1 MIRIKLAEKN
11 DLSDCADILRQV
23 YNNNVLNEGWTK
35 ESSNA
40 ICEFF
45 FKLNPDLFFVAKI
58 EDEVV
63 GFTFSYV
70 KPWADGNQLMIEELS
85 VKETFRKQNIG
96 SILLNT
102 LVETAKANYN
112 ITCVNGTTY
121 NGENKMPYS
130 WYERIG
136 FKKVE
141 DLFLIEGNP
150 DNILSNLQKKIIN
163 YNRQIVLKN

>member
-1 MIRIKLAEKN
+1 MIVIGLAQKN
-11 DLSDCADILRQV
+11 DLPQCANILREI
-23 YNNNVLNEGWTK
+23 YNNNVLSEGWTI

-40 ICEFF
+40 ICEFYF
-45 FKLNPDLFFVAKI
+45 RLNPDLFFVAKN

-63 GFTFSYV
+63 GFTFSYI
-70 KPWADGNQLMIEELS
+70 KPWADGNQLMVEELS
-85 VKETFRKQNIG
+85 VKENYRQKKIA
-96 SILLNT
+96 SKLLKT
-102 LVETAKANYN
+102 LVKSAKQKYN

-141 DLFLIEGNP
+141 DLFLIESNP
-150 DNILSNLQKKIIN
+150 DDIIKS
-163 YNRQIVLKN
+163 IK

>member
-1 MIRIKLAEKN
+1 MIVIGLAQKN
-11 DLSDCADILRQV
+11 DLPQCANILREI
-23 YNNNVLNEGWTK
+23 YNNNVLSEGWTI

-40 ICEFF
+40 ICEFYF
-45 FKLNPDLFFVAKI
+45 RLNPDLFFVAKN

-63 GFTFSYV
+63 GFTFSFV
-70 KPWADGNQLMIEELS
+70 KPWADGNQLMVEELS
-85 VKETFRKQNIG
+85 VKESYRNQKIA
-96 SILLNT
+96 SKLLKT
-102 LVETAKANYN
+102 LVKSAKQKYN

-141 DLFLIEGNP
+141 DLFLIESNP
-150 DNILSNLQKKIIN
+150 DDIIKS
-163 YNRQIVLKN
+163 IK

>member
-1 MIRIKLAEKN
+1 MIVIGLAQKN
-11 DLSDCADILRQV
+11 DLPQCANILREI
-23 YNNNVLNEGWTK
+23 YNNNVLSEGWTI

-40 ICEFF
+40 ICVFYF
-45 FKLNPDLFFVAKI
+45 RLNPDLFFVAKN

-63 GFTFSYV
+63 GFTFSYI
-70 KPWADGNQLMIEELS
+70 KPWADGNQLMVEELS
-85 VKETFRKQNIG
+85 VKENYRQKKIA
-96 SILLNT
+96 SKLLKT
-102 LVETAKANYN
+102 LVKSAKQKYN

-141 DLFLIEGNP
+141 DLFLIESNP
-150 DNILSNLQKKIIN
+150 DDIIKS
-163 YNRQIVLKN
+163 IK

>member
-1 MIRIKLAEKN
+1 MIRIELAKKN
-11 DLSDCADILRQV
+11 DLSQCAEILRDI
-23 YNNNVLNEGWTK
+23 YNNNVLSEGWTV

-40 ICEFF
+40 ICEFY
-45 FKLNPDLFFVAKI
+45 FKLNPDLFFVARN

-63 GFTFSYV
+63 GFTFSYI
-70 KPWADGNQLMIEELS
+70 KPWADGNQLMAEELS
-85 VKETFRKQNIG
+85 VKESYRKQKIA
-96 SILLNT
+96 SQLLKT
-102 LVETAKANYN
+102 LVETAKQKYN

-141 DLFLIEGNP
+141 DLFLIESHP
-150 DNILSNLQKKIIN
+150 DDIIKS
-163 YNRQIVLKN
+163 IK

>member
-1 MIRIKLAEKN
+1 MIVIGLAQKN
-11 DLSDCADILRQV
+11 DLPQCANILREI
-23 YNNNVLNEGWTK
+23 YNNNVLSEGWTI

-40 ICEFF
+40 ICEFYF
-45 FKLNPDLFFVAKI
+45 RLNPDLFFVAKN

-63 GFTFSYV
+63 GFTFSYI
-70 KPWADGNQLMIEELS
+70 KPWADGNQLMVEELS
-85 VKETFRKQNIG
+85 VKENYRQKKIA
-96 SILLNT
+96 SKLLKT
-102 LVETAKANYN
+102 LVKSAKQKYN

-141 DLFLIEGNP
+141 DLFLIESNP
-150 DNILSNLQKKIIN
+150 DDIIKSI
-163 YNRQIVLKN
+163 Q

>member
-1 MIRIKLAEKN
+1 MIEIKLAQKN
-11 DLSDCADILRQV
+11 DLSQCAEILRDI
-23 YNNNVLNEGWTK
+23 YNNNVLNEGWTI

-40 ICEFF
+40 ICEFYF
-45 FKLNPDLFFVAKI
+45 RLNPDLFFVAKK

-63 GFTFSYV
+63 GFTFSFV
-70 KPWADGNQLMIEELS
+70 KPWADGNQLMVEELS
-85 VKETFRKQNIG
+85 VKQSYRNQKIA
-96 SILLNT
+96 SKLLKT
-102 LVETAKANYN
+102 LVKSAKQKYN

-141 DLFLIEGNP
+141 DLFLIESNP
-150 DNILSNLQKKIIN
+150 DDIIKS
-163 YNRQIVLKN
+163 IK

>member
-1 MIRIKLAEKN
+1 MIQIKLAEKN
-11 DLSDCADILRQV
+11 DLPQCAEILRDI
-23 YNNNVLNEGWTK
+23 YNNNVLSEGWTI

-40 ICEFF
+40 ICKFY
-45 FKLNPDLFFVAKI
+45 FKLNPDLFFVAKN

-63 GFTFSYV
+63 GFTFSYI
-70 KPWADGNQLMIEELS
+70 KPWADGNQLMAEELS
-85 VKETFRKQNIG
+85 VKESYRKQKIA
-96 SILLNT
+96 SKLLKT
-102 LVETAKANYN
+102 LVEAAKQKYN

-141 DLFLIEGNP
+141 DLFLIESNP
-150 DNILSNLQKKIIN
+150 DDILRNIK
-163 YNRQIVLKN
+163 